1 MVAHVEPFDLVK
13 YTEPDYYWG
22 YDSKKFRDLFAAI
35 QNEENKKRRADLLAE
50 AQKQLAT
57 DAVNG
62 FLFQAVF
69 PTIARKEVKGLWA
82 SMPIVVNDLAAISWS

>member
-1 MVAHVEPFDLVK
+1 MAHVEPFDLVK

-22 YDSKKFRDLFAAI
+22 YDSKKFRDLYASI
-35 QNEENKKRRADLLAE
+35 QGEANDGKRNALLGE
-50 AQKQLAT
+50 AQKMLAA

-69 PTIARKEVKGLWA
+69 PTVARKEVKGLWP
-82 SMPIVVNDLAAISWS
+82 SMPIVANDLAAISWS